1 MNQIKYNLLSIILCE
16 IVGLSG
22 GAITSTSVST
32 WYRKL
37 RKPSFNPPSWIF
49 GPVWTT
55 LYAIMG
61 IAAASIAQNREKD
74 TTSANALFGTQLLLN
89 FLWTVLF
96 FGLRSP
102 FAAFV
107 EITVLHIAIL
117 LTIST
122 YWRLSKK
129 AAFLMIPYILWVSF
143 ASLLNYKVWRLNR

>member
-1 MNQIKYNLLSIILCE
+1 MNKIAYNFLSITLCE

-22 GAITSTSVST
+22 GAVSSTSVST

-37 RKPSFNPPSWIF
+37 RKPSFSPPSWIF

-55 LYAIMG
+55 LYALMG
-61 IAAASIAQNREKD
+61 VAAVSVAEKREKD
-74 TTSANALFGTQLLLN
+74 TKRANLLFGTQLFLN

-96 FGLRSP
+96 FGFRSP

-107 EITVLHIAIL
+107 EITALHISIL
-117 LTIST
+117 ITIST

-143 ASLLNYKVWRLNR
+143 ASVLNFKVWRLNK